1 MANINVC
8 PSQVPDPN
16 CEHDTPQFK
25 AEITNFRFRYA

>member
-25 AEITNFRFRYA
+25 GEINYRLRYA